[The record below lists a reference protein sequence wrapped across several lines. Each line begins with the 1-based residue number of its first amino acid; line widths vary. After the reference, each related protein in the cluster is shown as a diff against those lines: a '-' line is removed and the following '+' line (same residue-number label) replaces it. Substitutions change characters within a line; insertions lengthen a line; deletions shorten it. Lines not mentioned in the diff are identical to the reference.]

1 MELTKPSAGEL
12 PQLDRQMWEAKAKWL
27 YLMAEVDRL
36 SPEVPGALIPQAGF
50 SRVWLARE
58 ERKEVYANYKSA
70 LQKYEEAL
78 KRST

>member
-1 MELTKPSAGEL
+1 MC
-12 PQLDRQMWEAKAKWL
+12 EAKAKWL

-36 SPEVPGALIPQAGF
+36 SPEIPDALIPHAVF

-58 ERKEVYANYKSA
+58 ERKEAYANYKSA
-70 LQKYEEAL
+70 VQKYEEAL